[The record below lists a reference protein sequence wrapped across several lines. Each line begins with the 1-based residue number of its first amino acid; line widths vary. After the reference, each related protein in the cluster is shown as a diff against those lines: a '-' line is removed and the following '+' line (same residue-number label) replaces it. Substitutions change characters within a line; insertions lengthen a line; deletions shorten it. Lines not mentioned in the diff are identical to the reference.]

1 MWLIRTMVA
10 LIMHSPYGHEDVFS
24 GLYAVLASLSKDVSV
39 DVVFIEN
46 GAYALLKGQDSESN
60 IAYPCVL
67 GLMDSIVELG
77 GRLFIHKPSA
87 EERGITKGD
96 IAEQIEFVNDDEVVE
111 LISKADSAITF

>member
-24 GLYAVLASLSKDVSV
+24 GLYAVLASLTKDMGV

-46 GAYALLKGQDSESN
+46 GAYAPLKGQDSEPN
-60 IAYPCVL
+60 IVYPCVL

-77 GRLFIHKPSA
+77 GRMFIHKPSA
-87 EERGITKGD
+87 DERGITKDD
-96 IAEQIEFVNDDEVVE
+96 IIEQIEFVDDDKVVE
-111 LISKADSAITF
+111 LISKADAVITF